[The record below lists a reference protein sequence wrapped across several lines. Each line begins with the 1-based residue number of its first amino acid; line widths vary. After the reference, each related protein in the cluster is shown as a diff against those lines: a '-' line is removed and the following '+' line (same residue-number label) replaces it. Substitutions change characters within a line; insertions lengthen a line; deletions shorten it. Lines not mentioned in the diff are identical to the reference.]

1 MQEVVTLKKI
11 LIFGNS
17 ASGKSTLAK
26 QLAHTHNLAH
36 LDLDTIAWQA
46 TQPPNRM
53 PIVESKKHMM
63 EFAQQNSNWV
73 IEGCYADLLE
83 VIAPQANEMIF
94 LNLPIETCLTNAKNR
109 LWEPHKYPS
118 KQAQDENL
126 NMLLE
131 WIVNYDR
138 RNDTFSKTA
147 HKTLFESFHR
157 KRTMYTSNQ

>member
-1 MQEVVTLKKI
+1 MKRV

-46 TQPPNRM
+46 TQPPSRM
-53 PIVESKKHMM
+53 PIVDSKKHMT
-63 EFAQQNSNWV
+63 EFTQQNSNWA

-83 VIAPQANEMIF
+83 IIAPQANEVIF

-109 LWEPHKYPS
+109 PWEPHKYPS
-118 KQAQDENL
+118 QQAQDENL
-126 NMLLE
+126 SMLLE
-131 WIVNYDR
+131 WIADYDQR
-138 RNDTFSKTA
+138 HDTFSRATHEA
-147 HKTLFESFHR
+147 LFDSFQG
-157 KRTMYTSNQ
+157 KKTMYTSNQPLCS